1 MGANGQAGSMAIGN
15 TLMLLMKPPTAQGGS
30 ALKFSTSGTLPRN
43 PESIFSACTG
53 LEACRVAWFDRKRRL
68 ANPSIFR
75 RTTAARFRLKF
86 RHDYADIRV
95 VKPAPAKEKPS
106 ASASLALPGQRF
118 VARQPIL
125 DRSQNVFGYELLF
138 RNGVEDYFNA
148 DPELA
153 ARSTLD
159 SSLLYGIN
167 TICDKRRAFL
177 NCTCEVLFKD
187 LITLLPPNQTVAEIL
202 ETVEPEDRVIAA
214 CKRLKAAGYLIALD
228 DFAPNDPR
236 IPLVEFADIIKVDIR
251 ATRPEERA
259 GMMRRF
265 GSPTCKML
273 AEKLETPHEY
283 RQARDMGFVYFQGYF
298 FCRPEVVIG
307 REVPAS
313 RLHYIRLLEMVSRRE
328 MDMRELERML
338 KKEASICYRLLRYL
352 NSPLFGFVLEIKSI
366 RHAIAILGEREMR
379 RWIRLVVTVGAAEQR
394 CSELVLMGL
403 ARARFC
409 ELLSDRLQSN
419 TDLFLMGLLSIM
431 DAILEVSMD
440 VLLEQLPVERE
451 TKTAL
456 LGQKSSLR
464 PLYQLMLAQESGE
477 WSQSSALAKQ
487 LKLSDEEVAS
497 AWWQALQWA
506 QDAISGV

>member
-1 MGANGQAGSMAIGN
+1 MHGYRVRPQAPVGKS
-15 TLMLLMKPPTAQGGS
+15 
-30 ALKFSTSGTLPRN
+30 
-43 PESIFSACTG
+43 
-53 LEACRVAWFDRKRRL
+53 FDFRK
-68 ANPSIFR
+68 
-75 RTTAARFRLKF
+75 TTAAQFCLKF
-86 RHDYADIRV
+86 RHGYADIRG
-95 VKPAPAKEKPS
+95 VKPAPAKEKDFRS
-106 ASASLALPGQRF
+106 NSLALPGQRF

-167 TICDKRRAFL
+167 MLCDKRRAFV

-187 LITLLPPNQTVAEIL
+187 LITLLPPHQTVAEIL

-236 IPLVEFADIIKVDIR
+236 LPLVEFADIIKVDIR

-265 GSPTCKML
+265 GSPACKML

-298 FCRPEVVIG
+298 FCRPEIVIG

-328 MDMRELERML
+328 MDMRELEKML
-338 KKEASICYRLLRYL
+338 KQEASICYRLLRYL
-352 NSPLFGFVLEIKSI
+352 NSPLFGFPLEIKSI
-366 RHAIAILGEREMR
+366 RHAIAVLGERELR

-409 ELLSDRLQSN
+409 ELLSNQLQSN
-419 TDLFLMGLLSIM
+419 TDLFLLGLLSIM
-431 DAILEVSMD
+431 DAILEVSME

-451 TKTAL
+451 TKMAL
-456 LGQKSSLR
+456 LGQNSSLR

-487 LKLSDEEVAS
+487 LKLLDEEVAS
-497 AWWQALQWA
+497 TWWQALRWA
-506 QDAISGV
+506 QEATSSV

>member
-1 MGANGQAGSMAIGN
+1 
-15 TLMLLMKPPTAQGGS
+15 MLLMKPPTAQGGS
-30 ALKFSTSGTLPRN
+30 TLVFHIRDITLESRAHVSALHGNGSMQG
-43 PESIFSACTG
+43 
-53 LEACRVAWFDRKRRL
+53 CRVRPQAPIGKPLNSRK
-68 ANPSIFR
+68 
-75 RTTAARFRLKF
+75 TTVAQFCLKF
-86 RHDYADIRV
+86 RHDYADIRG
-95 VKPAPAKEKPS
+95 VKPAPAKENPS
-106 ASASLALPGQRF
+106 ASNSLALPGQRF

-125 DRSQNVFGYELLF
+125 DRTQNVFGYELLF

-167 TICDKRRAFL
+167 VLCDKRRAFV

-202 ETVEPEDRVIAA
+202 ETVEPEDRVIEA

-236 IPLVEFADIIKVDIR
+236 VTLVEFADIIKIDIQ
-251 ATRPEERA
+251 ATGPEERA

-265 GSPTCKML
+265 GSTKCKLL
-273 AEKLETPHEY
+273 AEKLETPHEFY
-283 RQARDMGFVYFQGYF
+283 QARDMGFVYFQGYF
-298 FCRPEVVIG
+298 FCRPEIVTG

-328 MDMRELERML
+328 IDMRELEKML
-338 KKEASICYRLLRYL
+338 KQEASLCYRLLRYL
-352 NSPLFGFVLEIKSI
+352 NSPLFGFALEIKSI
-366 RHAIAILGEREMR
+366 RHAIAVLGEREMR

-409 ELLSDRLQSN
+409 ELLSNRLQSN

-451 TKTAL
+451 TKTTL
-456 LGQKSSLR
+456 LGQNSSLR

-487 LKLSDEEVAS
+487 LKLHDEEIAS

-506 QDAISGV
+506 QDATSGV

>member
-1 MGANGQAGSMAIGN
+1 MHGY
-15 TLMLLMKPPTAQGGS
+15 
-30 ALKFSTSGTLPRN
+30 
-43 PESIFSACTG
+43 
-53 LEACRVAWFDRKRRL
+53 RVRPHAPVGKSFDFRKT
-68 ANPSIFR
+68 N
-75 RTTAARFRLKF
+75 AARFCLKF
-86 RHDYADIRV
+86 RHGYADIRGV
-95 VKPAPAKEKPS
+95 RPAPAKEKTS
-106 ASASLALPGQRF
+106 RSNSLALPGQRF

-167 TICDKRRAFL
+167 VLCDRRRAFV

-187 LITLLPPNQTVAEIL
+187 LITLLPPHQTVAEIL

-265 GSPTCKML
+265 GSPACKML

-328 MDMRELERML
+328 LDLRELERML
-338 KKEASICYRLLRYL
+338 KQEASIPYRLLRYL
-352 NSPLFGFVLEIKSI
+352 NSPLFGFSLEIKSI
-366 RHAIAILGEREMR
+366 RHAMAVLGEREMR
-379 RWIRLVVTVGAAEQR
+379 RWVRLVVTVGAAEQK

-419 TDLFLMGLLSIM
+419 TDLFLLGLLSIM

-451 TKTAL
+451 TKAAL
-456 LGQKSSLR
+456 LGQNSSLR
-464 PLYQLMLAQESGE
+464 PLYQLMLAHESGE
-477 WSQSSALAKQ
+477 WSQSSELAKQ
-487 LKLSDEEVAS
+487 LQLPDEEVAS
-497 AWWQALQWA
+497 TWWQALQWA
-506 QDAISGV
+506 QEATSGA

>member
-1 MGANGQAGSMAIGN
+1 LTFRVPRCCIASSRRGC
-15 TLMLLMKPPTAQGGS
+15 
-30 ALKFSTSGTLPRN
+30 ALYFR
-43 PESIFSACTG
+43 
-53 LEACRVAWFDRKRRL
+53 RVAPQF
-68 ANPSIFR
+68 S
-75 RTTAARFRLKF
+75 LKF
-86 RHDYADIRV
+86 RYSNADRRG
-95 VKPAPAKEKPS
+95 VKPAPAREKTS
-106 ASASLALPGQRF
+106 ASNALAHPGQRF
-118 VARQPIL
+118 VARQPIF
-125 DRSQNVFGYELLF
+125 DRAQNVFGYEILF

-167 TICDKRRAFL
+167 TLCDNRRAFV
-177 NCTCEVLFKD
+177 NCTREVLFKD
-187 LITLLPPNQTVAEIL
+187 LITLLPPSQTVAEIL

-236 IPLVEFADIIKVDIR
+236 LPLCEFADIIKVDIR
-251 ATRPEERA
+251 TTRPEERA

-265 GSPTCKML
+265 GSPKCKML
-273 AEKLETPHEY
+273 AEKLETPHEFH
-283 RQARDMGFVYFQGYF
+283 QARDMGFVYFQGYF
-298 FCRPEVVIG
+298 FCRPELVVG

-313 RLHYIRLLEMVSRRE
+313 RLHYVRLLELVSRQE
-328 MDMRELERML
+328 IDMRELERML
-338 KKEASICYRLLRYL
+338 KQEASISYRLLRYL
-352 NSPLFGFVLEIKSI
+352 NSPIFGFSLEIKSM
-366 RHAIAILGEREMR
+366 RHAMTVLGEREMR
-379 RWIRLVVTVGAAEQR
+379 RWVRLVVAVGAAEQT

-409 ELLSDRLQSN
+409 ELLSNRLQAN

-440 VLLEQLPVERE
+440 VLLEQLPVEHE
-451 TKTAL
+451 TKAAL

-477 WSQSSALAKQ
+477 WSQSSELAKQ
-487 LKLSDEEVAS
+487 LKLSDEEVATT
-497 AWWQALQWA
+497 WWQALQWA
-506 QDAISGV
+506 QEATNGM